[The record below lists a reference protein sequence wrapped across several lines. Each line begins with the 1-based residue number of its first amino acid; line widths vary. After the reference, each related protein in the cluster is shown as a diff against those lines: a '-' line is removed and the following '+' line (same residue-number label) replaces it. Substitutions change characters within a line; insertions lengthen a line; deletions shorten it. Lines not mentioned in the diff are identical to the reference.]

1 MSQTIINPNRI
12 EEIQK
17 IEELINLASDVKLGV
32 GTVTIDEMK
41 RKEFKLKEKAV
52 LEIHHHKISEIQIQD
67 RKITRKKWQTRIN
80 SQRNIKKNRHHNGCH
95 YKDGARQRFFRTRPE
110 IIYARQ

>member
-17 IEELINLASDVKLGV
+17 IEELINLASDVKLGL
-32 GTVTIDEMK
+32 GTVTIDELK

-52 LEIHHHKISEIQIQD
+52 LEIHKHKISEIQKM
-67 RKITRKKWQTRIN
+67 KI
-80 SQRNIKKNRHHNGCH
+80 
-95 YKDGARQRFFRTRPE
+95 A
-110 IIYARQ
+110 